1 MGNVTQNIV
10 LSFRGPVQAFRFLER
25 VSICQGV
32 PGTALVYALALME
45 LEKLPFS
52 FSRVIFV

>member
-1 MGNVTQNIV
+1 MLWWEMLPRA
-10 LSFRGPVQAFRFLER
+10 LSLRLEVQFRFLER

-32 PGTALVYALALME
+32 PGTTLVYALALMQ

>member
-1 MGNVTQNIV
+1 MGNVTQSIV
-10 LSFRGPVQAFRFLER
+10 PSFRSPVQAFRFLER
-25 VSICQGV
+25 VSICHGV
-32 PGTALVYALALME
+32 PGTTLVYALALMQ